1 MTQPLYTVRQ
11 LAYVVTDMDAAL
23 TYWTETLKVG
33 PFFLFEHCPLKDQ
46 VYRGKPG
53 NVDVD
58 IALGN
63 SGALQIELIRQR
75 NDAGSVYKEFL
86 DAGRVGVHHFGL
98 MPEDYKATCTQYK
111 ALGHEAAFEWHGR
124 RRRSRVFRHGRYH
137 RPLYRAVGQPRRV
150 QGFVHADRKRG
161 RGLGRVRPGAARAA
175 VSPPAPPREVGSNA
189 AAIACR
195 GARRTAREQED
206 PMHWQIGDTKITKIQ
221 EIVYDEFPDVIPA
234 ATPEVVGKV
243 GWISPFVTPGNVLT
257 LSIHTLI
264 VDSPG
269 ATVVVDTCIGN
280 GRDRDPFDVMS
291 RLATTYLDD
300 MQAAG
305 YDPDGVDYVLCTHLH
320 LDHVGWNTH
329 EVNGKWVPTFPNAKY
344 LMDQNELDLFG
355 KIDDK
360 MIDGLPEDAKDFFRI
375 QRRVFE
381 DSMQPVIDAGLTQPV
396 KAVSEGSAPVCDGV
410 RLIRRPATPRATARS
425 SWSPRARAR

>member
-1 MTQPLYTVRQ
+1 
-11 LAYVVTDMDAAL
+11 
-23 TYWTETLKVG
+23 
-33 PFFLFEHCPLKDQ
+33 
-46 VYRGKPG
+46 
-53 NVDVD
+53 
-58 IALGN
+58 
-63 SGALQIELIRQR
+63 
-75 NDAGSVYKEFL
+75 
-86 DAGRVGVHHFGL
+86 
-98 MPEDYKATCTQYK
+98 
-111 ALGHEAAFEWHGR
+111 
-124 RRRSRVFRHGRYH
+124 
-137 RPLYRAVGQPRRV
+137 
-150 QGFVHADRKRG
+150 
-161 RGLGRVRPGAARAA
+161 
-175 VSPPAPPREVGSNA
+175 
-189 AAIACR
+189 
-195 GARRTAREQED
+195 
-206 PMHWQIGDTKITKIQ
+206 MHWQIGDTKITKIQ

-264 VDSPG
+264 VDTPG

-396 KAVSEGSAPVCDGV
+396 KAVSEGSAPVCDGI
-410 RLIRRPATPRATARS
+410 RLIPTPGHTPGHCSVIVESQGESAMITGDFIHHPIQFHDPDLGTPFDIDGEAAKATRHRIFNEYAGTPTLIIGTHFAGPTAGKLVRDGKGY
-425 SWSPRARAR
+425 RLDY